1 MVEDEEFIR
10 DVLEQKVQ
18 KAFAKAGIKKKV

>member
-18 KAFAKAGIKKKV
+18 KALAKAGIKKKV